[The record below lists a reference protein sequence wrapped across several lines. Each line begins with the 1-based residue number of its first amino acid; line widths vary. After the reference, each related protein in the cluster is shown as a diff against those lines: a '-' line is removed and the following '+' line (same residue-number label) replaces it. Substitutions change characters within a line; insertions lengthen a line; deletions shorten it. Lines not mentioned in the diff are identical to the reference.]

1 MSTNIESRQRHW
13 VAGSAVR
20 ALTCA
25 SAILW
30 SPVIRAQDNAA
41 GPGEV
46 VRQLEGG
53 NTASEVQGDRRQH
66 PHAFY
71 VELLGKGGLYT
82 LGYDYAFTDRL
93 AAGAGGSY
101 FVVEGE
107 QVLTVAPY
115 LNIYPFAGR
124 WGSFVVQL
132 GLEFVHEAVPS
143 AVRGWSGTSSSGV
156 AEQVSLGYEYRHGFL
171 FRFLLTGVIGRGGVR
186 PWVGIGVGGAI

>member
-1 MSTNIESRQRHW
+1 MSTNIERRRRPW
-13 VAGSAVR
+13 AGQSAVR
-20 ALTCA
+20 ALGCVFA
-25 SAILW
+25 LLW
-30 SPVIRAQDNAA
+30 PPVIRAQESAAAA
-41 GPGEV
+41 GEV
-46 VRQLEGG
+46 ARQ
-53 NTASEVQGDRRQH
+53 SESDNPVAEVHGDRRRH

-115 LNIYPFAGR
+115 LNIYPFAGK

-132 GLEFVHEAVPS
+132 GLEFVHVAVPS
-143 AVRGWSGTSSSGV
+143 AVRGWSGTDSSGV

-171 FRFLLTGVIGRGGVR
+171 FRFLLTGVIGRGGFR
-186 PWVGIGVGGAI
+186 PWMGIGVGGAI